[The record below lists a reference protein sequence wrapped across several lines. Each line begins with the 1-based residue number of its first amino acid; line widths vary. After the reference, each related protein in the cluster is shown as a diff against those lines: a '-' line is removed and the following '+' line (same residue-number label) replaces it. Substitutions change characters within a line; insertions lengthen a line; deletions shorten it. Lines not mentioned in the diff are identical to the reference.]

1 VFFVVQGHATLIT
14 GGTSINPQGTEE
26 IRGDSVKGGSRVG
39 LKEGDV
45 AQDGLILA
53 DAMDLS
59 VVVAAR

>member
-45 AQDGLILA
+45 PKMG
-53 DAMDLS
+53 
-59 VVVAAR
+59 